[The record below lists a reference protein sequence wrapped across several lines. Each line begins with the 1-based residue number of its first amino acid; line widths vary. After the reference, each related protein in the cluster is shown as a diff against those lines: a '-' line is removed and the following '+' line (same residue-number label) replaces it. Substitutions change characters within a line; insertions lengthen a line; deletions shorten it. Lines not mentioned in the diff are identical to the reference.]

1 LLAFHRHRS
10 EYPIRFPIVGTSEFQ
25 LQKRLGNSRIERYV
39 FGGSFRF
46 GRSGDHHDERTANVN
61 YEILE
66 IHILPLQTDQ
76 FSPTKSSKRVELRA
90 AVRRGSGNFSNNA
103 VISYE
108 SVHPVL
114 ATAWHFDVLS

>member
-1 LLAFHRHRS
+1 MARKSTSHGELSDAISFKPHYLEHRS
-10 EYPIRFPIVGTSEFQ
+10 R
-25 LQKRLGNSRIERYV
+25 LQERLLK
-39 FGGSFRF
+39 GGAENLP
-46 GRSGDHHDERTANVN
+46 D